1 MTVPARNV
9 RCAFAEHRLR
19 FHDEIFQDFVE
30 RGSHVHVAVG
40 ERRAVMKDEEL
51 PIFARLLDSLVEPR
65 FIPHFQQLRLARDQI
80 RLHRKIRARKIE
92 CLFVILSHGR
102 AATLPSIRDRTNQR
116 VCASRCNDR
125 TVGLSDAVE
134 VLYFQRMRILIIE
147 DEKKTAAFLAKGLRE
162 AGFHVDIASDG
173 GAGLSAARDR
183 KFDLLIVDVMLP
195 GKDGWDIVAELR
207 AAGFRMP
214 ILFLTARDSVRDRV
228 KGLEL
233 GADDYLVKP
242 FAFSELLARVRSLL
256 RRAPTRR
263 SGQLRIEDLKIDT
276 RRHRATRHG
285 VALDLTPKEFLL
297 LTQLARSAGEVVS
310 RKEIAEH
317 VWDID
322 FNTDTNVVDVVVR
335 RLRAKVD
342 DPFKKKLVH
351 TIRGVGYVL
360 KPD

>member
-1 MTVPARNV
+1 
-9 RCAFAEHRLR
+9 
-19 FHDEIFQDFVE
+19 
-30 RGSHVHVAVG
+30 
-40 ERRAVMKDEEL
+40 
-51 PIFARLLDSLVEPR
+51 
-65 FIPHFQQLRLARDQI
+65 
-80 RLHRKIRARKIE
+80 
-92 CLFVILSHGR
+92 
-102 AATLPSIRDRTNQR
+102 
-116 VCASRCNDR
+116 
-125 TVGLSDAVE
+125 
-134 VLYFQRMRILIIE
+134 MRILVIE
-147 DEKKTAAFLAKGLRE
+147 DEKKAAAFLAKGLQE
-162 AGFHVDIASDG
+162 AGFHVDTASDG
-173 GAGLSAARDR
+173 DSGLATAQSR

-195 GKDGWDIVAELR
+195 KKDGWTLVEEFR
-207 AAGFRMP
+207 AAGFRTP

-242 FAFSELLARVRSLL
+242 FAFSELLARIRSLL
-256 RRAPTRR
+256 RRTKTPRA
-263 SGQLRIEDLKIDT
+263 GQLRVEDLTIDT

-285 VALDLTPKEFLL
+285 VPLDLTPKEFLL
-297 LTQLARSAGEVVS
+297 LTKLVRSAGEVVS

-360 KPD
+360 KPG